1 MSESNTVVYNAK
13 NDLFPHGERV
23 SRPIFHFT
31 APMQGSENASQV
43 LEGEEDKIA
52 FTKVHGAYFVET
64 NLGAVL
70 SGRSAWQS
78 LTT

>member
-1 MSESNTVVYNAK
+1 
-13 NDLFPHGERV
+13 
-23 SRPIFHFT
+23 
-31 APMQGSENASQV
+31 MQGSENASQV

-52 FTKVHGAYFVET
+52 FAKVHGAYFVET